1 MIMRSVLCLLVLL
14 VMTGCAT
21 RRTAAVVA
29 PPPVQIAAAAPTK
42 AVETRY
48 EVRSYR
54 EAANPAL
61 RHEAHAVW
69 RRTQVPLNF
78 EGELVTVSRIEFAP
92 ASYAPLPK
100 SDELAAE
107 LATQKAITAELRA
120 VQAAMAE
127 SEKQVQAQYGTL
139 VRQSAEAM
147 RLREQLE
154 AERKQLRAAS
164 PIPAAPVEV
173 SASNPSEVQW

>member
-1 MIMRSVLCLLVLL
+1 MRSVLCLMVSLV
-14 VMTGCAT
+14 VAGCAT
-21 RRTAAVVA
+21 RRPVAVVE
-29 PPPVQIAAAAPTK
+29 PPPVQTAAARPTK

-48 EVRSYR
+48 EVRGYR
-54 EAANPAL
+54 EAASPAL

-78 EGELVTVSRIEFAP
+78 EGELVTVSRTEFAP
-92 ASYAPLPK
+92 ASYAPLPR

-107 LATQKAITAELRA
+107 LATQKAITANLRA

-127 SEKQVQAQYGTL
+127 SEKQAQAQYAAL

-147 RLREQLE
+147 RLHEQLE
-154 AERKQLRAAS
+154 AERRQQQQAS
-164 PIPAAPVEV
+164 PAPAAPQVPATNPTEV
-173 SASNPSEVQW
+173 RW